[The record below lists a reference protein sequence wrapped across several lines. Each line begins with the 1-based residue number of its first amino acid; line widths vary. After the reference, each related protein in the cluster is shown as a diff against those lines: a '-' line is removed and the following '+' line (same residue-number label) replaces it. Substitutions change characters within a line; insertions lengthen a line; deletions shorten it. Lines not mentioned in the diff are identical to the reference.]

1 MNLLRVSIGL
11 FFLALS
17 SQAQQTKTLLDFETP
32 DDLRFFE
39 FKQKSASLSTEH
51 ATHGAHSVKIAANE
65 YLNSFRLPKDWS
77 GFDALE
83 LDIFVEGDSPVSGSL
98 LIADEAWQKSG
109 GSYWNR
115 HNGSFNLKPGAN
127 TLSIPVNGLY
137 RGEAGSRNND
147 LKSNINPKQII
158 RVDIGFRSKDK
169 TPRSLYLDHLRLTKE
184 SRPAG
189 ILAFDLG
196 PSSQT
201 VAPGFTAIS
210 PATVYGK
217 NGNAAGMNFAGTDG
231 QARDDTFPTRLYRDC
246 IIMDGFV
253 FIADVPE
260 KNGKYHGW
268 VMYDD
273 LGYWGGEVATYR
285 KRQILANN
293 ATAFSEDRGESG
305 PTDFLYHFENTE
317 PHPGD
322 KLWDLY
328 MTPLF
333 KPRTFSCQAQDGKI
347 KLKFSADS
355 GMSCKVAAIVLY
367 PDAIKDEAEKWLG
380 EVETRN
386 RAEFE
391 TRAVD
396 LTPKPVQFAPPLERR
411 MPDDGGGYFVNFPRL
426 EDDITFTDPP
436 ISKAQN
442 SPLSQSMTR
451 RPAARNQRISF
462 SLAIR
467 PFKDFPAEVKLTAT
481 DLKCNTG
488 ATISAA
494 QIDLRYVH
502 QAAHRSFND
511 IAYKIGPDTLRPL
524 AGAKLKLLKDQT
536 RQFWITVH
544 VPADAAAGIYR
555 SEITLSAGDLKYT
568 TPLEVQV
575 LSFTLDEPDFSMGF
589 FGTNV
594 PHQVLQARGDDAWR
608 DLFRT
613 LKEFGMNSFSGGP
626 NVHFKGLDAAGK
638 PILDFAAV
646 DHFMKLARAAGFD
659 KELNGYGGPG
669 LVTNLHESHSVG
681 ETGHGWEKKTG
692 KPFGEILKIVW
703 SAVRDH
709 AKENNWLPIAYEFID
724 EPRVL
729 DQARKN
735 VELMALYRDNAPWVN
750 IGGSYSV
757 DWKKTDPFDLAVQDL
772 FKTVKWSALNLHTQV
787 DLDKA
792 KEFGKTIDIY
802 NQAKTRFSFGAYQWA
817 EMHKGIKARMEWHL
831 LALHGYQFFDLDGRE
846 PDTAV
851 INWTSSGIVPN
862 IVLARCREGADD
874 FRYAVTLWNLAQK
887 QKETQ
892 AGKEAIAW
900 LNDISEKIPLD
911 HRTRPQGFMDDDAFR
926 AACIEKIT
934 QLKPPK

>member
-1 MNLLRVSIGL
+1 
-11 FFLALS
+11 
-17 SQAQQTKTLLDFETP
+17 
-32 DDLRFFE
+32 
-39 FKQKSASLSTEH
+39 
-51 ATHGAHSVKIAANE
+51 
-65 YLNSFRLPKDWS
+65 
-77 GFDALE
+77 
-83 LDIFVEGDSPVSGSL
+83 
-98 LIADEAWQKSG
+98 
-109 GSYWNR
+109 
-115 HNGSFNLKPGAN
+115 
-127 TLSIPVNGLY
+127 
-137 RGEAGSRNND
+137 
-147 LKSNINPKQII
+147 
-158 RVDIGFRSKDK
+158 
-169 TPRSLYLDHLRLTKE
+169 
-184 SRPAG
+184 
-189 ILAFDLG
+189 
-196 PSSQT
+196 
-201 VAPGFTAIS
+201 
-210 PATVYGK
+210 
-217 NGNAAGMNFAGTDG
+217 
-231 QARDDTFPTRLYRDC
+231 
-246 IIMDGFV
+246 
-253 FIADVPE
+253 
-260 KNGKYHGW
+260 
-268 VMYDD
+268 
-273 LGYWGGEVATYR
+273 
-285 KRQILANN
+285 
-293 ATAFSEDRGESG
+293 
-305 PTDFLYHFENTE
+305 
-317 PHPGD
+317 
-322 KLWDLY
+322 
-328 MTPLF
+328 
-333 KPRTFSCQAQDGKI
+333 
-347 KLKFSADS
+347 
-355 GMSCKVAAIVLY
+355 
-367 PDAIKDEAEKWLG
+367 
-380 EVETRN
+380 
-386 RAEFE
+386 
-391 TRAVD
+391 
-396 LTPKPVQFAPPLERR
+396 
-411 MPDDGGGYFVNFPRL
+411 
-426 EDDITFTDPP
+426 
-436 ISKAQN
+436 
-442 SPLSQSMTR
+442 
-451 RPAARNQRISF
+451 
-462 SLAIR
+462 
-467 PFKDFPAEVKLTAT
+467 
-481 DLKCNTG
+481 
-488 ATISAA
+488 
-494 QIDLRYVH
+494 
-502 QAAHRSFND
+502 
-511 IAYKIGPDTLRPL
+511 
-524 AGAKLKLLKDQT
+524 
-536 RQFWITVH
+536 
-544 VPADAAAGIYR
+544 
-555 SEITLSAGDLKYT
+555 
-568 TPLEVQV
+568 
-575 LSFTLDEPDFSMGF
+575 
-589 FGTNV
+589 
-594 PHQVLQARGDDAWR
+594 VLQARGDDAWR